1 MTKLTKKRQVVM
13 AVLIVALAAAVF
25 VNWYYTAPD
34 TTPVSGLEPKTDA
47 VDETVP
53 GEAQAVGAEEN
64 AAEDYFASVRL
75 QRDTARDEAL
85 GNIQAVMANLSDADE
100 QVLEDANANLD
111 QLSEQIKQES
121 DIEALVS
128 AKLGTDCVAVMNGEA
143 IQIVVPQS
151 RIDETSV
158 LQITEIVL
166 DNTDIKSDSI
176 KIIGAE

>member
-1 MTKLTKKRQVVM
+1 MSKLTKKRQVVM

-25 VNWYYTAPD
+25 VNWYYTDPQ
-34 TTPVSGLEPKTDA
+34 TTPVSGLEPKTEEMEEELAGD
-47 VDETVP
+47 
-53 GEAQAVGAEEN
+53 AQAVGAEESD
-64 AAEDYFASVRL
+64 AGDYFASVRL

-85 GNIQAVMANLSDADE
+85 GSIQAVMANLSDADA
-100 QVLEDANANLD
+100 QTLEEANANLD

-128 AKLGTDCVAVMNGEA
+128 AKLGTDCVAVINGEA